1 MKLEEHPFIQSVS
14 ADRRQTIMEEIQLLN
29 LKDRDVI
36 DHLKNTTTHYMDE
49 MMRTEKLTLVGTMV
63 SSLLHDFK
71 NPFAIIGLGTTIIN
85 Q

>member
-36 DHLKNTTTHYMDE
+36 DHLKNTTTH
-49 MMRTEKLTLVGTMV
+49 
-63 SSLLHDFK
+63 
-71 NPFAIIGLGTTIIN
+71 
-85 Q
+85 